1 MVLLFAEWTGTLIKF
16 LKDQIPKLQ
25 EYYTHSEKPPIP
37 PLGPTSSDTDQKLA
51 LRLWHYCAQLLKYMY
66 EEGLLDRH
74 DVLNWILEL
83 LEKMRTQPA
92 DDGILRL
99 FLPLALQYTDEF
111 VKSELLC
118 RRLAYL
124 CTKKLGYMLNSVAEG
139 NLMTS
144 PQSEAVKVEA
154 KEPEKDKKEA
164 TPLNPIQSTLVEYQ
178 NCSHHRDLGE
188 CSRIFVAR
196 VLLVVTFGFRRF

>member
-1 MVLLFAEWTGTLIKF
+1 MFAEWTGTLIKF

-25 EYYTHSEKPPIP
+25 EYYTQSEKPPNP
-37 PLGPTSSDTDQKLA
+37 PLAPTTSDTDQKLA
-51 LRLWHYCAQLLKYMY
+51 LRHWHYCTQLLKYMY

-74 DVLNWILEL
+74 EVLNWILEL
-83 LEKMRTQPA
+83 LEKMRTQPS

-124 CTKKLGYMLNSVAEG
+124 CTKKLGYMLHNVAESS
-139 NLMTS
+139 LMTS

-164 TPLNPIQSTLVEYQ
+164 IPLNPIQSTLVEYQ

-188 CSRIFVAR
+188 C
-196 VLLVVTFGFRRF
+196 